1 MLKCTGAWLHTIAA
15 AMKAATSGKGMW
27 QEQFNILHL
36 HRISHLLPDTPGA
49 ETAALSSQQ
58 QLGAP
63 IDCTGLASIAL
74 GNNHPI
80 TGTCLL
86 SER

>member
-1 MLKCTGAWLHTIAA
+1 MLKCTGTWLHTIAA

-27 QEQFNILHL
+27 QEQFNLSHL
-36 HRISHLLPDTPGA
+36 PLVSHLLPDTLGA
-49 ETAALSSQQ
+49 EIAALSSQQ

-80 TGTCLL
+80 MGTCLL